1 MKKPARKRTAKTSP
15 RNSSPARSNAGE
27 QHEDIRDA
35 VTRLKR
41 ERIVDTA
48 VDLFY
53 RQGYGRTTLEQV
65 ADAMN
70 VTKPFIYSHFAS
82 KNELLLEICSRAIKL
97 AHESLN
103 RASQQE
109 GPAADRLKLVIRDF
123 LIAVL
128 RYQANAV
135 IFSREEKELD
145 PEDLGAINRLRRE
158 FDHRLAALLKEGQ
171 ASGEFQMDDVQ
182 LAALAIGG
190 VVGWSPVWYR
200 KAGRLSLEEVAEG
213 LAKLALSM
221 VQAKGGQGSR
231 ATKSRSST

>member
-1 MKKPARKRTAKTSP
+1 MTKASP
-15 RNSSPARSNAGE
+15 RLAKAAPNRAADAK
-27 QHEDIRDA
+27 EDIRDA

-48 VDLFY
+48 VELFY

-82 KNELLLEICSRAIKL
+82 KNELLLEICSRSIKL

-103 RASQQE
+103 RASTQAL
-109 GPAADRLKLVIRDF
+109 PVSDRLKLVIRDF
-123 LIAVL
+123 LMAVL

-158 FDHRLAALLKEGQ
+158 FDHRLVALLKEGQ
-171 ASGEFQMDDVQ
+171 ASGEFQMEDVH

-200 KAGRLSLEEVAEG
+200 KTGRLPLEEVAEG
-213 LAKLALSM
+213 LARLVLSM
-221 VQAKGGQGSR
+221 VQSKSGRGSK
-231 ATKSRSST
+231 APKVHPAG